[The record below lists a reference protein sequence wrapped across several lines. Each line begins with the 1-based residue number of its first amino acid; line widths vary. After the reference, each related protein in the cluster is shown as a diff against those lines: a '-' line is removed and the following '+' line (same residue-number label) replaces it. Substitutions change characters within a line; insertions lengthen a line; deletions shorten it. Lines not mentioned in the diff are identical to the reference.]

1 MLKFIKMKQHEGYL
15 LYYSVL
21 FVVIVVLT
29 VIQNCS
35 ANWSPRLKKIENSLG
50 LHFLRVKL
58 QTATLQRVKDSH
70 WLVNTDFPPQVNHLN
85 SLPTIAS
92 LFGID
97 STWKRL
103 GFTYES
109 VLYREIRQFKADIE
123 NIPWTHVGMEFLL
136 ECLTR

>member
-1 MLKFIKMKQHEGYL
+1 MQIPFGEYCD
-15 LYYSVL
+15 S
-21 FVVIVVLT
+21 
-29 VIQNCS
+29 
-35 ANWSPRLKKIENSLG
+35 
-50 LHFLRVKL
+50 VKL

-123 NIPWTHVGMEFLL
+123 NIPWTRVGMEFLL

>member
-21 FVVIVVLT
+21 FVVIV

-123 NIPWTHVGMEFLL
+123 NIPWTRVGMEFLL

>member
-1 MLKFIKMKQHEGYL
+1 M
-15 LYYSVL
+15 
-21 FVVIVVLT
+21 
-29 VIQNCS
+29 
-35 ANWSPRLKKIENSLG
+35 ENGSG
-50 LHFLRVKL
+50 LHFLRVRL

-123 NIPWTHVGMEFLL
+123 NIPWTRVGMEFLL